1 MERRL
6 RKWIVSAVDSDWKS
20 SDRALLGW
28 AVLTGLA
35 AGLFAVLLKRV
46 VGGLHDGMSGFA
58 AWSAWS
64 WWLGIGP
71 LIGLLATRWVVRNWL
86 RGEHPGPGV
95 PSILHALSQRHGRI
109 KRTWMFAPLIT
120 SSLSVGLGGS
130 GGLEGPSLQSAAAIG
145 SEIGRQTKRTFN
157 RRLLL
162 IGCAASASL
171 AALFK
176 APVAAIIFAVEVIM
190 IDLTASSLVPL
201 LLASLTALITATALM
216 GDGNIL
222 TPPDLDSFRMAN
234 LPLYV
239 LLGTLCGAGSVVF
252 SRLYLGA
259 SAAVSWLPSSKLRI
273 WAGGAVIGG
282 AILLFPSLYGE
293 GYEVVNALFKGHAEV
308 LASDMSMRRID
319 PEGWTLVGFLML
331 AWALKPLLTGVTLGA
346 GGVAGV
352 FAPAIFCGGLLGYQF
367 AVVSGWM
374 GPMWSMPIGNA
385 VLAGIAGLL
394 AGVLHA
400 PLTAILL
407 AAEVSGGY
415 ALFVPVMLT
424 SGISF
429 QLSKWWMRNS
439 VYTRE
444 LAERGELLTHNKDQ
458 SVLTLMKLDEMVVSD
473 FEILNPHWT
482 LGQLIPIIER
492 SSRNLFPVL
501 DRHRHLLGVVDLQD
515 VREVMFDQALYNK
528 LKVHELMVL
537 PEATV
542 EATGKMEHVMRAFE
556 RTNAVF
562 LPVVDQERYIGFVAQ
577 TTLFDAYRK
586 WLKDTSIQ

>member
-1 MERRL
+1 MLTRAFRRL
-6 RKWIVSAVDSDWKS
+6 IKIGRSDWKG
-20 SDRALLGW
+20 SDRAMLGW
-28 AVLTGLA
+28 AALTGFA
-35 AGLFAVLLKRV
+35 AGLLAVLLKRI
-46 VGGLHDGMSGFA
+46 VGGMHDGMSWISEGLS
-58 AWSAWS
+58 WT

-71 LIGLLATRWVVRNWL
+71 LVGLLATRWVVRNWL

-157 RRLLL
+157 RRMLL

-190 IDLTASSLVPL
+190 IDLTSASLVPL
-201 LLASLTALITATALM
+201 LLASLTSLITATVLM
-216 GDGNIL
+216 GDDNIL
-222 TPPDLDSFRMAN
+222 TTPALDTFELTN
-234 LPLYV
+234 LPLYL
-239 LLGTLCGAGSVVF
+239 LLGLVCGAASVVF
-252 SRLYLGA
+252 SKLYLGA
-259 SAAVSWLPSSKLRI
+259 SQAIAWLPSHRLRI
-273 WAGGAVIGG
+273 WVGGTVIGL

-293 GYEVVNALFKGHAEV
+293 GYEVVNGLFGGEAQG
-308 LASDMSMRRID
+308 LASDMAMQRLQ
-319 PEGWTLVGFLML
+319 PEGWALLGFLML
-331 AWALKPLLTGVTLGA
+331 AWMLKPILTGVTLGA

-352 FAPAIFCGGLLGYQF
+352 FAPAIFCGALLGYQF
-367 AVVSGWM
+367 AMVAGWM
-374 GPMWSMPIGNA
+374 GPTWSLPIGNA
-385 VLAGIAGLL
+385 VLAGLAGLL

-424 SGISF
+424 AGISF
-429 QLSKWWMRNS
+429 QWSKWWMKHS

-444 LAERGELLTHNKDQ
+444 LAERGQLLTHDKDL
-458 SVLTLMKLDEMVVSD
+458 SVLTLMNLEDQIESD
-473 FEILNPHWT
+473 YEVLNPHWT

-492 SSRNLFPVL
+492 SSHNLFPVL
-501 DRHRHLLGVVDLQD
+501 DRHRRLLGVLDLQD
-515 VREVMFDQALYNK
+515 VREVMFDTELYNT
-528 LKVHELMVL
+528 LKVHDLMVL
-537 PEATV
+537 PVAAIQTHS
-542 EATGKMEHVMRAFE
+542 KMEEVMKAFE
-556 RTNAVF
+556 RSDAWF
-562 LPVVDQERYIGFVAQ
+562 LPVLEGDEYRGFVSQ
-577 TTLFDAYRK
+577 TKLFDAYRK
-586 WLKDTSIQ
+586 WLRESSIR